1 MGSHAFLHAA
11 TWEGDL
17 YCEDLRNPASET
29 GLKPRSFPMMPRAGN
44 TSDFCGSF
52 VVFSRQHN
60 CFVMSRAV
68 GKELF
73 VFDAQLSN
81 LLLHV
86 VFDDFFRGILLQNS
100 PLFLTVCACTN
111 RSIYRFHVCSDESI
125 PMVVSC
131 SDSAAVH
138 RLEWLKLPHRT
149 EHKHTL

>member
-1 MGSHAFLHAA
+1 
-11 TWEGDL
+11 
-17 YCEDLRNPASET
+17 
-29 GLKPRSFPMMPRAGN
+29 
-44 TSDFCGSF
+44 
-52 VVFSRQHN
+52 
-60 CFVMSRAV
+60 MSRAV

-73 VFDAQLSN
+73 VFDVQLSN

>member
-100 PLFLTVCACTN
+100 PLFSLFARARIV
-111 RSIYRFHVCSDESI
+111 RSTASTCVPMSPFPRFCPVPIRQQCIASSG
-125 PMVVSC
+125 
-131 SDSAAVH
+131 
-138 RLEWLKLPHRT
+138 
-149 EHKHTL
+149 